1 MFSNRDKRFKPNTNL
16 KEDVIDDKLIFL
28 KQQNEKLLEENNK
41 YKNDLSDIANVIES
55 DDIDDLPDEIN
66 NLVQEID
73 ILRSQLDE
81 YQKTISTITIA
92 LQDHLP

>member
-1 MFSNRDKRFKPNTNL
+1 M
-16 KEDVIDDKLIFL
+16 EDTDDKLVFL
-28 KQQNEKLLEENNK
+28 KAQNEILLEKNECL
-41 YKNDLSDIANVIES
+41 KNDLLDIANVIDS
-55 DDIDDLPDEIN
+55 DNIDDLPDEIN
-66 NLVQEID
+66 NLVEEIN

>member
-1 MFSNRDKRFKPNTNL
+1 M
-16 KEDVIDDKLIFL
+16 EDIDDKLVFL

-41 YKNDLSDIANVIES
+41 YKNDLLDIANVIES
-55 DDIDDLPDEIN
+55 ADIDDLPDEVN
-66 NLVQEID
+66 SLVEEID

>member
-1 MFSNRDKRFKPNTNL
+1 M
-16 KEDVIDDKLIFL
+16 EDTDDKLVFL
-28 KQQNEKLLEENNK
+28 KAQNEMLLEKNESL
-41 YKNDLSDIANVIES
+41 KNDLLDIANVIES
-55 DDIDDLPDEIN
+55 DDIDDLPDEVN

>member
-1 MFSNRDKRFKPNTNL
+1 M
-16 KEDVIDDKLIFL
+16 EDTDDKLVFL
-28 KQQNEKLLEENNK
+28 KAQNEMLLEKNESL
-41 YKNDLSDIANVIES
+41 KNDLLDIANVIES
-55 DDIDDLPDEIN
+55 D
-66 NLVQEID
+66 D

>member
-1 MFSNRDKRFKPNTNL
+1 M
-16 KEDVIDDKLIFL
+16 
-28 KQQNEKLLEENNK
+28 
-41 YKNDLSDIANVIES
+41 ANVIDS
-55 DDIDDLPDEIN
+55 DNIDDLPDEVN
-66 NLVQEID
+66 NLVEEIN

>member
-1 MFSNRDKRFKPNTNL
+1 M
-16 KEDVIDDKLIFL
+16 EDTDDKLVFL
-28 KQQNEKLLEENNK
+28 KAQNEMLLEKNESL
-41 YKNDLSDIANVIES
+41 KNDLLDIANVIES
-55 DDIDDLPDEIN
+55 DDIDDLPDEVN
-66 NLVQEID
+66 NLVEEIN

>member
-1 MFSNRDKRFKPNTNL
+1 M
-16 KEDVIDDKLIFL
+16 EDIDDKLVFL

-41 YKNDLSDIANVIES
+41 YKNDLLDIANVIES
-55 DDIDDLPDEIN
+55 ADIDDLPDEVN
-66 NLVQEID
+66 SLVEEIE

>member
-1 MFSNRDKRFKPNTNL
+1 M
-16 KEDVIDDKLIFL
+16 EDTDDKLVFL
-28 KQQNEKLLEENNK
+28 KAQNEMLLEKNESL
-41 YKNDLSDIANVIES
+41 KNDLLDIANVIES

-66 NLVQEID
+66 NLVEEIN